1 MVVTVP
7 EPAVSPDLPP
17 ASHPHP
23 QPEQKVRGCGPL
35 GRCSPLG
42 GQTSGSWHR
51 SRDWPLNHWR
61 GGTMST
67 EREQRQETEEKIKT
81 FGGSNVKH
89 GLGNRVLGW
98 TGQGVEERDQGWT
111 PGSRRREEI
120 QGASLVCRPRS
131 FWRTWRGMAST
142 GGPRKGPRMG
152 GPCREHP
159 GKPQSTGADA
169 SGRTLQGA
177 SWKAS
182 EHRAR
187 RKRAAASQEED
198 QGSWDPGRCWAT
210 AAGQSLASSGEGSF
224 QSEVSSQPG
233 SGTLSRQA
241 PAPEL
246 DL

>member
-1 MVVTVP
+1 
-7 EPAVSPDLPP
+7 
-17 ASHPHP
+17 
-23 QPEQKVRGCGPL
+23 
-35 GRCSPLG
+35 
-42 GQTSGSWHR
+42 
-51 SRDWPLNHWR
+51 
-61 GGTMST
+61 MST

-177 SWKAS
+177 PWKASEHRGRREREDPAGSTLESLRAQGQTRAGGPCREHPGKPQSTGADASGRTLQGASWKAS

-187 RKRAAASQEED
+187 RERAAASQEED

>member
-1 MVVTVP
+1 
-7 EPAVSPDLPP
+7 
-17 ASHPHP
+17 
-23 QPEQKVRGCGPL
+23 
-35 GRCSPLG
+35 
-42 GQTSGSWHR
+42 
-51 SRDWPLNHWR
+51 
-61 GGTMST
+61 MST

-159 GKPQSTGADA
+159 GKPQSTGARREREDPAGSTLESLRAQGQTRAGGPCREHPGKPQSTGPDA
-169 SGRTLQGA
+169 SVLLPPRKRTRAPGIQDDAGPRLQGKAWPAPGKALSSLKSPASQAQAHCPDKPLPQNWTCEFRVPAWWVRASAWFTANAA
-177 SWKAS
+177 SWWEGWGAL
-182 EHRAR
+182 
-187 RKRAAASQEED
+187 
-198 QGSWDPGRCWAT
+198 
-210 AAGQSLASSGEGSF
+210 SL
-224 QSEVSSQPG
+224 
-233 SGTLSRQA
+233 
-241 PAPEL
+241 
-246 DL
+246 